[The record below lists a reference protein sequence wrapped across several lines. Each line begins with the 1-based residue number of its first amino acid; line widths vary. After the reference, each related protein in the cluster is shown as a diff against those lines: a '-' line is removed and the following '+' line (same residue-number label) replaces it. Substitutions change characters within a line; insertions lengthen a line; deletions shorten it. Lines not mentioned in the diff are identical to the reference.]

1 MTNLLT
7 AKEAA
12 AELGLSP
19 QRVRALIA
27 DGRLKAEKFGERAL
41 MIKRS
46 DLKAVQIRKPGRP
59 ATKETN

>member
-7 AKEAA
+7 TKEAA

-19 QRVRALIA
+19 QRVRVLIA
-27 DGRLKAEKFGERAL
+27 EKRLKAEKFGARAL

-46 DLKAVQIRKPGRP
+46 DLKAVRVRKPGRP
-59 ATKETN
+59 TKKTN